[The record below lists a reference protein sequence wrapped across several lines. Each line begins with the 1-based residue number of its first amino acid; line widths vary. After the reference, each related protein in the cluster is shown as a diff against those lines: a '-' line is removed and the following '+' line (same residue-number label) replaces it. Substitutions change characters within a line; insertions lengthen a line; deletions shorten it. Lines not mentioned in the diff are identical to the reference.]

1 MLILLG
7 TVLLILPI
15 SSAAGQWTAPLTAF
29 FTATSA
35 VCVTGLV
42 IVDTGTYWSPIGQ
55 AIILGLIQ
63 IGGFGFMTGSTLVL
77 FLLVGRRT
85 GLRDRVLVQATTDT
99 PNLGSVT
106 TVVKRVALFTVIVEV
121 AGIAILVTAFLAHGD
136 PPLRALTNGVF
147 HAISAFN
154 NAGFDLM
161 GDFRSLTD
169 HAQDPFV
176 LLPIA
181 GLIILGA
188 LGFAIVGD
196 VVAKRRWHRLALETK
211 VVVLTSAALLFGG
224 ALAIGAVEWNNEL
237 TLGLLP
243 PGDRAVNAL
252 FMSASARTAGFNSIP
267 MDGLLEISLLLLI
280 PIMFIGG
287 ASGSTAGGIKV
298 NTFTLLLIAI
308 ISTARG
314 NPSAVAFGRRIRIS
328 WCTGRSPWHCCP
340 WPWHSP

>member
-42 IVDTGTYWSPIGQ
+42 IADTGTYWSPIGQ

-77 FLLVGRRT
+77 FLLLVGRRT

-161 GDFRSLTD
+161 GDFE
-169 HAQDPFV
+169 A
-176 LLPIA
+176 LPTT
-181 GLIILGA
+181 
-188 LGFAIVGD
+188 
-196 VVAKRRWHRLALETK
+196 RRTHL
-211 VVVLTSAALLFGG
+211 
-224 ALAIGAVEWNNEL
+224 
-237 TLGLLP
+237 
-243 PGDRAVNAL
+243 
-252 FMSASARTAGFNSIP
+252 
-267 MDGLLEISLLLLI
+267 
-280 PIMFIGG
+280 
-287 ASGSTAGGIKV
+287 
-298 NTFTLLLIAI
+298 
-308 ISTARG
+308 
-314 NPSAVAFGRRIRIS
+314 
-328 WCTGRSPWHCCP
+328 CCCRSPDSSSSAP
-340 WPWHSP
+340 WASRSSVTSSPNVAGTASPWRPRSSC